1 MSNIK
6 PIQDD
11 ILNEANSREPADRF
25 IYLLE
30 LHEILKTRTKLII
43 NVLTQEDCTA
53 EIQSWLLEILHKEP
67 VPPNYIDRSTA
78 NMLANIHPFHH
89 DLITQ
94 ALVQEYRQMTLDQAR
109 TKLRLDFTEEQFQIV
124 FNQLQVW
131 IAMHEPCAGGV
142 N

>member
-1 MSNIK
+1 MSYIK

-11 ILNEANSREPADRF
+11 ILDEANSREPADRF

-30 LHEILKTRTKLII
+30 LHQLLKTRARLII
-43 NVLTQEDCTA
+43 NTLTHEDCTA
-53 EIQSWLLEILHKEP
+53 EIQSWLLEILHKEL

-78 NMLANIHPFHH
+78 NMLASVHPFHH
-89 DLITQ
+89 DLVTQ